1 MTKIIYNLLKGTL
14 ILKEAGIKLK
24 AGEGVE
30 VKSITSEMQEA
41 SLRKLLKI
49 GDKSSA
55 PPAGVST
62 NKREWMVDFTKEA
75 EGEITVHDLST
86 GRKLTARIE
95 EKKGEQHYKL
105 ENIGTVNG
113 QKYSP
118 TQIAKDHFDGTD

>member
-24 AGEGVE
+24 AGEQVE
-30 VKSITSEMQEA
+30 VSSITKEMKESA
-41 SLRKLLKI
+41 KRKLIKI
-49 GDKSSA
+49 GDKNSTA
-55 PPAGVST
+55 PAGVT
-62 NKREWMVDFTKEA
+62 TDKREWMVDYSEET

-105 ENIGTVNG
+105 ENIGSVNG

-118 TQIAKDHFDGTD
+118 TQMAKEHFDGAK

>member
-30 VKSITSEMQEA
+30 VKSITNEMQEA
-41 SLRKLLKI
+41 SMRKLLKI

-55 PPAGVST
+55 PPAGVGTS
-62 NKREWMVDFTKEA
+62 KREWMVDYTKEA
-75 EGEITVHDLST
+75 DGEITVHDLST

-95 EKKGEQHYKL
+95 EKKGEQHFKL

>member
-30 VKSITSEMQEA
+30 VSSITREMKESA
-41 SLRKLLKI
+41 KRKLIKI
-49 GDKSSA
+49 GDKTGPA
-55 PPAGVST
+55 PVGVT
-62 NKREWMVDFTKEA
+62 TDKREWMVDYSDEA

-113 QKYSP
+113 QKYFT
-118 TQIAKDHFDGTD
+118 TQLAKDHFDGLE